1 MVYETAETWI
11 KSGKRSD
18 ITVTCL
24 DDKDNIV
31 DFKCHKLIIFPFLTQ
46 SCLSM
51 GDDYD
56 DVEHVILPDVSSDYF
71 KKFLNDTS
79 RKLEN
84 SNKDFFDFF
93 SPKHVVESP
102 AAKVELKI
110 ECDNDVGGGY
120 QGGEGGGNLGNDV
133 QNQLRSVKTTLIE
146 KHENKLVKDRNN
158 REKENVEKKV
168 PIKTEFMKEETTS
181 KITEKKNRENSILP
195 LKTDVLE
202 STLFQCTFCTAAF
215 PITNYKM
222 RNQHM
227 LDVHYSELEQAG
239 RIYTKEGGKKTHIK
253 WYSCDYGNEG
263 CVR

>member
-1 MVYETAETWI
+1 MIYETAETWI

-31 DFKCHKLIIFPFLTQ
+31 DFKLHKLIIFPFLTQ
-46 SCLSM
+46 SCLLT

-102 AAKVELKI
+102 A
-110 ECDNDVGGGY
+110 
-120 QGGEGGGNLGNDV
+120 GEGGGLLGDDV

-146 KHENKLVKDRNN
+146 KHENKLVKDMNV

-181 KITEKKNRENSILP
+181 KITEKKNLEKS
-195 LKTDVLE
+195 VLE
-202 STLFQCTFCTAAF
+202 STLFQCTFCTATF
-215 PITNYKM
+215 PIKNYKM

-253 WYSCDYGNEG
+253 WYSCDYVSVSNEG

>member
-1 MVYETAETWI
+1 
-11 KSGKRSD
+11 
-18 ITVTCL
+18 
-24 DDKDNIV
+24 
-31 DFKCHKLIIFPFLTQ
+31 
-46 SCLSM
+46 M

-84 SNKDFFDFF
+84 STKNFFDFF
-93 SPKHVVESP
+93 SPNHVVESP

-110 ECDNDVGGGY
+110 ECDNGDGGGY
-120 QGGEGGGNLGNDV
+120 QGGEGGGLLGDDV
-133 QNQLRSVKTTLIE
+133 QNQLQSVKTSLIE
-146 KHENKLVKDRNN
+146 KHEKKLVKDTNIW
-158 REKENVEKKV
+158 EKENFGKKV
-168 PIKTEFMKEETTS
+168 PIESKLLKEVTTS
-181 KITEKKNRENSILP
+181 KITEKKNMEKSILP

-202 STLFQCTFCTAAF
+202 STLFQCTFCTATF
-215 PITNYKM
+215 PINNYKM

>member
-1 MVYETAETWI
+1 MIYETAETWI

-31 DFKCHKLIIFPFLTQ
+31 DFKLHKLIIFPFLTQ
-46 SCLSM
+46 SCLLT

-102 AAKVELKI
+102 A
-110 ECDNDVGGGY
+110 
-120 QGGEGGGNLGNDV
+120 GEGGGLLGDDV

-146 KHENKLVKDRNN
+146 KHENKLAKDMNV

-168 PIKTEFMKEETTS
+168 PIKSEFMKEETTS
-181 KITEKKNRENSILP
+181 KITEKKNLEKS
-195 LKTDVLE
+195 VLE
-202 STLFQCTFCTAAF
+202 STLFQCTFCTATF
-215 PITNYKM
+215 PINNYKM

-239 RIYTKEGGKKTHIK
+239 RIYTKEGCKKTHIK
-253 WYSCDYGNEG
+253 WYSCDYVSVSNEG

>member
-1 MVYETAETWI
+1 MIYETAETWI

-31 DFKCHKLIIFPFLTQ
+31 DFKLHKLIIFPFLTQ
-46 SCLSM
+46 SCLLT

-102 AAKVELKI
+102 AGE
-110 ECDNDVGGGY
+110 
-120 QGGEGGGNLGNDV
+120 EGGLLGDDV

-146 KHENKLVKDRNN
+146 KHENKLVKDMNV

-181 KITEKKNRENSILP
+181 KITEKKNLEKS
-195 LKTDVLE
+195 VLE
-202 STLFQCTFCTAAF
+202 STLFQCTFCTATF
-215 PITNYKM
+215 PINNYKM